1 MGYAIDPLNS
11 RKNTSI
17 LASITALETVVMV
30 ILGQVSLMGADNV
43 DEARANLSDLRANCY
58 SVRETLMSMT
68 AIHEGYESSVFDD
81 TFVGEL
87 DHIFGGIHF
96 SAVEPN

>member
-1 MGYAIDPLNS
+1 MGYLIDPSNP
-11 RKNTSI
+11 RGNTSI

-43 DEARANLSDLRANCY
+43 EEARANLGELRTNCY
-58 SVRETLMSMT
+58 QVRETLISMT
-68 AIHEGYESSVFDD
+68 AMREDPNSDIFDE

-96 SAVEPN
+96 SAVQPC